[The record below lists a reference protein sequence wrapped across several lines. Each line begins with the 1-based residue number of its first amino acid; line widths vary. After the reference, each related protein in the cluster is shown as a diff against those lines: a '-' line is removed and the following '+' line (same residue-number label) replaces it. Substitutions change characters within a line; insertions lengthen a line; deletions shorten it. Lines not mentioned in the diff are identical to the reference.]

1 LKNKSEFYAVP
12 ELKKQSFSEKINNYF
27 KSMMEKKNE
36 TKLKTN
42 SPLTKTNIQ
51 ATPSSSSKPP
61 ASSKFDSYR
70 SASGASEI
78 SKIFRDIIQDNEP
91 TSKNNIV
98 VPEPITSINEIESK
112 KKEAVSKPVEIKS
125 VLKKPKPKDNRS
137 MIDKLKDKVPCK
149 RKPKVEK
156 QPKPNKTKVKV
167 EKKEKEE
174 KPTTSENASVNKQ
187 NESVFSKL
195 YRKSSVNKNANIKTE
210 EENKTDIPKKQAKEI
225 AKQKKIEEAKKL
237 KEKKKEEKLKKEIE
251 KKVKKEQEKQTKK
264 ENGKKAKKENEKP
277 TINENEKKKTAL
289 KAPANNKETFYS
301 RLFGKKNN
309 KQTKKT
315 QFKEGEVKEIVTN
328 RRIFDDDLPG
338 SNDNLRL
345 SELRNNEIK
354 FNPPSSIDSSFNDLR
369 NSKVDDDEPNEYR
382 YDLNV
387 IILSNLYL

>member
-42 SPLTKTNIQ
+42 SPSTKINVQT
-51 ATPSSSSKPP
+51 TPSSSKT
-61 ASSKFDSYR
+61 AGSSKFDSYR

-91 TSKNNIV
+91 ISKNNIV
-98 VPEPITSINEIESK
+98 VPEPITSIHEIESK
-112 KKEAVSKPVEIKS
+112 KEESVSKPVEIKS
-125 VLKKPKPKDNRS
+125 VLKKTKPKDNRS
-137 MIDKLKDKVPCK
+137 IIDKLKDKVPCK
-149 RKPKVEK
+149 RKPQVEK
-156 QPKPNKTKVKV
+156 QPKPNKTKVKI
-167 EKKEKEE
+167 EKKKKVE
-174 KPTTSENASVNKQ
+174 KPTTSETVSFNKH

-195 YRKSSVNKNANIKTE
+195 YRKPSANKNANIKTE

-237 KEKKKEEKLKKEIE
+237 KEKKEEEKLKKENE
-251 KKVKKEQEKQTKK
+251 
-264 ENGKKAKKENEKP
+264 KKAKKEQKKQ
-277 TINENEKKKTAL
+277 TKKENEKKKTAL

-345 SELRNNEIK
+345 SEIRNNETK

-382 YDLNV
+382 YDL
-387 IILSNLYL
+387 

>member
-42 SPLTKTNIQ
+42 SPSTKTNVQ
-51 ATPSSSSKPP
+51 TTPSSSKT
-61 ASSKFDSYR
+61 AGSSKFDSYC

-91 TSKNNIV
+91 ISKNNIV
-98 VPEPITSINEIESK
+98 VPEPITSISEIESK
-112 KKEAVSKPVEIKS
+112 KEESVSKPVEIKS

-137 MIDKLKDKVPCK
+137 IIDKLKDKVPCK
-149 RKPKVEK
+149 RKPQVEK
-156 QPKPNKTKVKV
+156 QPKPNKTKVKI
-167 EKKEKEE
+167 EKKKKEE
-174 KPTTSENASVNKQ
+174 KPTTSETASFNKH

-195 YRKSSVNKNANIKTE
+195 YRKPSANKNANIKTE

-237 KEKKKEEKLKKEIE
+237 KEKKKEEKLKKENE
-251 KKVKKEQEKQTKK
+251 KKAKKEQEKQTKK
-264 ENGKKAKKENEKP
+264 ENGKKAKKEQKKQ
-277 TINENEKKKTAL
+277 TKKENEKKKTAL

-345 SELRNNEIK
+345 SEIRNNETK
-354 FNPPSSIDSSFNDLR
+354 FNPPSSIDSRFNNLR

-382 YDLNV
+382 YDL
-387 IILSNLYL
+387 